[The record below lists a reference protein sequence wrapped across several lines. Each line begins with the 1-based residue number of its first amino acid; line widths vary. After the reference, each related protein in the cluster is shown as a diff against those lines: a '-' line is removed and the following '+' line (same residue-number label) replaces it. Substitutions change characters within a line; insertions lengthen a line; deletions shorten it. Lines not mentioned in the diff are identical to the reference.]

1 VNKKYI
7 LLFFLLIGLADASYL
22 TFAHF
27 TNAQLYCSNSGII
40 NCQAV
45 TTSNL
50 STVIGVPIALLGLI
64 WFIVAIISFAAVP
77 KLLVPWQYLGIL
89 GMVYSISGMAI
100 LGEICEYCS
109 LLDLMLLGSAIMVL
123 VFGIGVKGKANE
135 KR

>member
-1 VNKKYI
+1 MEKKYV
-7 LLFFLLIGLADASYL
+7 LFLFLLIGLADASYL

-45 TTSNL
+45 TTSRF
-50 STVIGVPIALLGLI
+50 SVIAGIPIALLGLV
-64 WFIVAIISFAAVP
+64 WFVVAIIAFAAVP
-77 KLLVPWQYLGIL
+77 KLLVPWQYFGIL
-89 GMVYSISGMAI
+89 GMAYSVSSMAV

-123 VFGIGVKGKANE
+123 VFGIGAKGKANE
-135 KR
+135 GR

>member
-1 VNKKYI
+1 MDKKYV
-7 LLFFLLIGLADASYL
+7 LLFFLLVGLADASYL

-45 TTSNL
+45 TTSRF
-50 STVIGVPIALLGLI
+50 SEVAGIPIALLGLV
-64 WFIVAIISFAAVP
+64 WFVVAIISFAAVP

-89 GMVYSISGMAI
+89 GMAYSISSMAV

-109 LLDLMLLGSAIMVL
+109 LLDAMLLCSAIMVL
-123 VFGIGVKGKANE
+123 VLGIGVKGKTNE
-135 KR
+135 GH

>member
-1 VNKKYI
+1 MDKKYV
-7 LLFFLLIGLADASYL
+7 LLFFLLVGLADASYL

-45 TTSNL
+45 TTSRF
-50 STVIGVPIALLGLI
+50 SEVAGIPIALLGLV
-64 WFIVAIISFAAVP
+64 WFVVAIISFAAVP

-89 GMVYSISGMAI
+89 GMAYSISSMAV

-109 LLDLMLLGSAIMVL
+109 LLDAMLLCSAIMVL
-123 VFGIGVKGKANE
+123 VLGIGVKGKTNE
-135 KR
+135 GR